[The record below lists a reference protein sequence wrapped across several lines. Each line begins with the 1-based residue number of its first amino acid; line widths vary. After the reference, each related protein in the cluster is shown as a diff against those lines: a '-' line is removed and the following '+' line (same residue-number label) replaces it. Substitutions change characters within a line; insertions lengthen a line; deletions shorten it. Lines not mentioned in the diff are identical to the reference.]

1 MIILLDIDGVMVPAS
16 NWKTP
21 EFLNDGFP
29 NFSPRAINSLN
40 KIILKTMEPLE
51 NNEGHDGGD
60 APDIMTSA
68 SHLRN

>member
-16 NWKTP
+16 SWKTP

-40 KIILKTMEPLE
+40 KIISKTNASILLT
-51 NNEGHDGGD
+51 
-60 APDIMTSA
+60 TSHKSKYPIA
-68 SHLRN
+68 SWF